1 MMEWIITMSEHI
13 VCCVVDTVVMQ
24 NSKSRRMKR
33 EEITWE
39 CRLRLFIP
47 WWQGLTLV
55 AFTLRLLLVVALFY
69 YYCYFFFAAFDFLF
83 PPSSQFLH
91 SLLEWTGSLVPLH
104 HHHRQHRAL
113 YYSRKWIEGP
123 EYVECQTFSLSSGFA
138 KGWVEI
144 EGGEDK

>member
-1 MMEWIITMSEHI
+1 MNNYNEWAYRLLCGWHGRHAKLKEQK
-13 VCCVVDTVVMQ
+13 DE
-24 NSKSRRMKR
+24 KRRNHVRMPVAS
-33 EEITWE
+33 IYS
-39 CRLRLFIP
+39 
-47 WWQGLTLV
+47 LV
-55 AFTLRLLLVVALFY
+55 AGFDSGRLCPPPPPCCCFILLLLFL
-69 YYCYFFFAAFDFLF
+69 FFFAAFDFLF